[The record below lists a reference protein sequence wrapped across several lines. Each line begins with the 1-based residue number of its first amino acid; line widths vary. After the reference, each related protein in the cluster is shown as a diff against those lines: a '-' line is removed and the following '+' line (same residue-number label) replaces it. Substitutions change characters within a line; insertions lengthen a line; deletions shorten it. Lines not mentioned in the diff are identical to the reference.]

1 MVGQDDVSTLADV
14 ETVATRVFPCR
25 GFPVGEFLVEDPRV
39 DDHPVAQHQVTFLPC
54 DAGREQME
62 LQHLFAKNDGVPCV
76 VSALKAGDPRGLF
89 SEPVNE
95 FSFAFIAPLSA

>member
-1 MVGQDDVSTLADV
+1 
-14 ETVATRVFPCR
+14 
-25 GFPVGEFLVEDPRV
+25 
-39 DDHPVAQHQVTFLPC
+39 
-54 DAGREQME
+54 ME